1 MSTSKE
7 LPTLRRVNQFK
18 LLLMIMFGC
27 FYALAIPY
35 PEKSRQFPQLI
46 SLLSLIMLAASF
58 LTDMLNKKGVK
69 MEVGTVEDGEL
80 QVIKE
85 QGRGER
91 KKRFFKA
98 WAIILVSFGAGLL
111 GGFAFTA
118 FLLFIGFALFF
129 GTRQKLLKNIVIAFI
144 MTICIFLVFQQVMG
158 VPLLTG
164 ILW

>member
-7 LPTLRRVNQFK
+7 LPTIRRVNQFK
-18 LLLMIMFGC
+18 LLLMILFAC

-46 SLLSLIMLAASF
+46 SLLSLIMLAVSF
-58 LTDMLNKKGVK
+58 LTDMVNKKGVK

-80 QVIKE
+80 QEVRE
-85 QGRGER
+85 QGKGEK

-98 WAIILVSFGAGLL
+98 WGIILVSFGAGLL

-118 FLLFIGFALFF
+118 FFLFAGFALFF
-129 GTRQKLLKNIVIAFI
+129 GSRQKLLKNIIIAVV
-144 MTICIFLVFQQVMG
+144 MTVCIFLVFQQVMA